1 MRGGVS
7 VLITSGI
14 LYAILMLTICIQPVK
29 PLSMPQL
36 SFIPVQ
42 KTVRVGQIF
51 DINITI
57 NDLDASSRMI
67 AWLVKFYPEFSGQLE
82 FLSATEGPFLGQFS
96 QFGTFWDVD
105 YWGQPTITP
114 YLAVSSLLI
123 PNQTGEWAVFPHGN
137 GTLATI
143 TFQAIA
149 EGNITFHMQQS
160 SLVDSDE
167 AAITHVTNDGF
178 LEIQPALL
186 GDLNFDGK
194 VDITDIA
201 LGSSAFGSYPEHP
214 RWNSLAD
221 VSQDG
226 KIDIMDIALVSA
238 NFGKH

>member
-14 LYAILMLTICIQPVK
+14 LYAILMLAICIQPVK

-42 KTVRVGQIF
+42 ETVRVGQIF

-57 NDLDASSRMI
+57 NDLDASSEMI
-67 AWLVKFYPEFSGQLE
+67 AWSVVFYPHTDELE

-96 QFGTFWDVD
+96 QFGTLWNVD

-143 TFQAIA
+143 TFRAIA
-149 EGNITFHMQQS
+149 EGNITFHMQKS

-178 LEIQPALL
+178 LEIKPALF

-194 VDITDIA
+194 VDTTDIA

-221 VSQDG
+221 VNKDG
-226 KIDIMDIALVSA
+226 KICIMDIALISR